1 MLKNKRILTRNQT
14 AVLSCMSQENWVDAN
29 FLASQTKMPKPN
41 VNSVLTGLFARLL
54 VERRVREGTI
64 NAWEWKLSNQ
74 TYARMK

>member
-1 MLKNKRILTRNQT
+1 MLKNNRILTRNQT

-29 FLASQTKMPKPN
+29 FLASQTKMPKPS